1 MLKSN
6 IDLFVPRYS
15 FASKLCDAII
25 STLWPYLDYAPTV
38 SGDVRASIDSTYR
51 RRALLIHK
59 SILLLFTYRSTVS
72 SRASVS
78 TSQRMMRHFAQFRLG
93 ETS

>member
-6 IDLFVPRYS
+6 IDLFVPQYS
-15 FASKLCDAII
+15 FASKLCDAMM

-51 RRALLIHK
+51 RRALLRRK
-59 SILLLFTYRSTVS
+59 VGLLCLHEPL
-72 SRASVS
+72 SR
-78 TSQRMMRHFAQFRLG
+78 HLN
-93 ETS
+93 E